1 MYTEQIVIQNKT
13 GLHAR
18 PASLLLELAQQYES
32 EVMIYA
38 ADEEINAKSI
48 ISILA
53 GGILTGTEV
62 RLEVEG
68 RDEAEA
74 GRAIA
79 ALLNALPD

>member
-53 GGILTGTEV
+53 GGILAGTEV

-74 GRAIA
+74 GRAVA